1 VVSLFTFVVSTTT
14 ERLSF
19 NKLYKKNL
27 ITGPD
32 LTGNE
37 NDIEE
42 HEVFHHEWNTLIGAR
57 QLYGD
62 SNNPKDFLSE
72 VQAFRSL

>member
-1 VVSLFTFVVSTTT
+1 MSFT
-14 ERLSF
+14 
-19 NKLYKKNL
+19 KKFL
-27 ITGPD
+27 ITGAD

-42 HEVFHHEWNTLIGAR
+42 YEVFHHEWNILIGAR

-62 SNNPKDFLSE
+62 TNNPKDFLSE